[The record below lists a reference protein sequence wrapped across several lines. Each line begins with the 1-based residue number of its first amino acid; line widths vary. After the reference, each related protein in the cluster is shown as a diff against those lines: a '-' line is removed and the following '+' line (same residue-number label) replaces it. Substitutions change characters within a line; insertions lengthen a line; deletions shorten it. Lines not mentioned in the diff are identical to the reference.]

1 MEYHPDRNYGN
12 VEETTLRF
20 AEVQSAYSILS
31 DPQERAWYDS
41 QQHSLLRDGSELFH
55 ADSSQKSTDTTV
67 EDIRRSYRKFNDQLS
82 FSNSPSGFFGG
93 LRSIFEKLAMEEAVA
108 SERQSL
114 DPLDYPS
121 FGYAADEYENVV
133 RVFYA
138 SWSSFSTRKTFSRR
152 DIYRLS
158 DAPDR
163 RGRRMM
169 EKENKRIREEAI
181 QEYNECVRSMV
192 AFVKKRDPRYKSNPQ
207 NEAERAKILRDAAS
221 AQAARSRAANREKVT
236 EGSQIPQWT
245 QASEQ
250 SEFVE
255 SDEEIEK
262 VEDEVHC
269 VVCKKIFKSD
279 KQYESHERSKKHNKA
294 LRQIRSVMQNEH
306 IIFGLNQELSAVKD
320 DLHGS
325 DTAASANQ
333 DLKAI

>member
-1 MEYHPDRNYGN
+1 M
-12 VEETTLRF
+12 TLRF

-41 QQHSLLRDGSELFH
+41 QQHSLLRDGSELLH
-55 ADSSQKSTDTTV
+55 ADSPQNSTDTTV
-67 EDIRRSYRKFNDQLS
+67 EDIRRSYRKFNDQLR

-93 LRSIFEKLAMEEAVA
+93 LRSVFEKLAMEEAVA

-121 FGYAADEYENVV
+121 FGHAEDEYENVV
-133 RVFYA
+133 RIFYT
-138 SWSSFSTRKTFSRR
+138 SWSSFSTRKAFSWREL
-152 DIYRLS
+152 YRLS

-163 RGRRMM
+163 RARRMM

-181 QEYNECVRSMV
+181 REYNECVRSMV
-192 AFVKKRDPRYKSNPQ
+192 AFAKKRDPRYKSNLE
-207 NEAERAKILRDAAS
+207 NGAERAKILRDAAL

-236 EGSQIPQWT
+236 DESQIPQWT

-250 SEFVE
+250 TELVE
-255 SDEEIEK
+255 NDEEIEK
-262 VEDEVHC
+262 VEDEIHC
-269 VVCKKIFKSD
+269 IVCNKIFKSD

-294 LRQIRSVMQNEH
+294 LRQIRSAMQNEH
-306 IIFGLNQELSAVKD
+306 IIFGLDQELNAVKH
-320 DLHGS
+320 DLRGS
-325 DTAASANQ
+325 ETAASANQ